1 MLFTAT
7 RHRMRNTEYIPPG
20 WMTRMHLT
28 PFRIGMIAILLF
40 VFSQRQID
48 LTVSLGKDGFGI
60 SASDGRSTYGAGTS
74 AAANPATPVS
84 APGQAETATL
94 SLAPAALQTAV
105 THRSTAPAP
114 APAPWSVDAYDAATV
129 RAYVNRFER
138 VARTEE
144 EKFSIPAAA
153 KMALA
158 ILESDA
164 GRSSAT
170 KRNNNHF
177 GRPLAG
183 GAYPNA
189 WANWRAHSELLN
201 RDYPQLAN
209 ESVNHQQWIAALART
224 GYSNDGQLEQKLLA
238 IVARFG
244 LDRL

>member
-105 THRSTAPAP
+105 THRSTAP